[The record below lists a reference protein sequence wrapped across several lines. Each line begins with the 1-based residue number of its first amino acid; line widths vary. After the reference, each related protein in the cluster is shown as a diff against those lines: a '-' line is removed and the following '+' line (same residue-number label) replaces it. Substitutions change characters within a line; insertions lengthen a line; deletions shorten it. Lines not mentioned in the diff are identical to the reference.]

1 MKEAE
6 VNWNFFKIRS
16 KEWFKFRPK
25 KKIIKSDLKK
35 FLKLGLRNDSISGVK
50 KKDSEQS

>member
-1 MKEAE
+1 MVQNK
-6 VNWNFFKIRS
+6 
-16 KEWFKFRPK
+16 RPE

-50 KKDSEQS
+50 KDSEQS